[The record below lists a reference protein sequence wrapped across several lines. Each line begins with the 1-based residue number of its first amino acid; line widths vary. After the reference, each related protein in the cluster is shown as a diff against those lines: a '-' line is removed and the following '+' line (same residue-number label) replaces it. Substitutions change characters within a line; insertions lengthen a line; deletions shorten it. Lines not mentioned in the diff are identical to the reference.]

1 MSPELKRLRWRPW
14 LDHYE
19 NSNSLELALPLWEN
33 AIDLV
38 ADGVGP
44 RDRPEDVGLLLWTWP
59 TSSNTTIKPWV
70 ELIKSIRDRS
80 LEKAGLNSTFHKS
93 G

>member
-1 MSPELKRLRWRPW
+1 MSPELERLRWRPW

-44 RDRPEDVGLLLWTWP
+44 RDRPEDVGLLLVGRGPPARTQLLSHGW
-59 TSSNTTIKPWV
+59 N
-70 ELIKSIRDRS
+70 
-80 LEKAGLNSTFHKS
+80 
-93 G
+93 